1 MFMAARFRSTL
12 VALVAMVAVLFLA
25 TPVVHAAD
33 RTPEDAAPGTVV
45 GVSPLPRDSWLDG
58 TERAHLLTY
67 RTTGPTGE
75 PALSTGAVFVP
86 PGTPP
91 PGGWPVISW
100 AHGTVGIADHC
111 APTRTGLIGGSYVTH
126 WFSQGYALVATDYVG
141 LGTPGIHPYLD
152 GASEAHAVID
162 MVRAARA
169 VEPGLSSRWAVIGQ
183 SQGGHAALRTAAIAT
198 EYAPELDFRGA
209 VATGAPSNIENLAFL
224 GGPDFPELPLEG
236 STVFIAYMLAGLRA
250 SRPHVDIDSYLST
263 QGRQALQ
270 IAEQYCYADA
280 AERLAGVTIGDLL
293 SKSLNDPVFREAA
306 RSALHVPNSGYDRPL
321 FIGHGLADVM
331 VPVPFTFALVS
342 QLRANGEHF
351 DFRTYPTGHLQTM
364 PASLGDTTPFVARI
378 LTR

>member
-1 MFMAARFRSTL
+1 MFRSTL
-12 VALVAMVAVLFLA
+12 VALVTMTAVSFLA
-25 TPVVHAAD
+25 TPVVHAD
-33 RTPEDAAPGTVV
+33 DAAAGTVV
-45 GVSPLPRDSWLDG
+45 DVAPLPRDSWLAG

-67 RTTGPTGE
+67 RTTGPTGA

-91 PGGWPVISW
+91 DGGWPVISW
-100 AHGTVGIADHC
+100 AHGTVGIADEC
-111 APTRTGLIGGSYVTH
+111 APTETGLIGGAYVTH

-169 VEPGLSSRWAVIGQ
+169 VEPELSTRWAVIGQ

-198 EYAPELDFRGA
+198 EYAPELDYRGA

-224 GGPDFPELPLEG
+224 GGPDFPALPLEG
-236 STVFIAYMLAGLRA
+236 TTVFIAYMLAGLRA
-250 SRPHVDIDSYLST
+250 SRPDVDIDSYLSP
-263 QGRQALQ
+263 QGREALQ

-280 AERLAGVTIGDLL
+280 ASRLTGVTIGDLL
-293 SKSLNDPVFREAA
+293 SRSLNDPVFLAAA
-306 RSALHVPNSGYDRPL
+306 RSTLHVRTFGYDRPL

-342 QLRANGEHF
+342 QLRANDERFQFH
-351 DFRTYPTGHLQTM
+351 TYPTGHLQTM
-364 PASLGDTTPFVARI
+364 PASLPDTTPFVARI